1 MVDVVV
7 GVAGVEVAALEAVGT
22 GKRHGGVGV

>member
-7 GVAGVEVAALEAVGT
+7 GVAGVKVVALEAMGA